1 MNIWLQC
8 YCQMCN
14 RLHPEP
20 ERPTSHRTS
29 SIVEGA
35 IYDSLYSTLKGT
47 SWQAPNH
54 WTPENFIDM

>member
-1 MNIWLQC
+1 MNIWLRH
-8 YCQMCN
+8 YCQMCK

-20 ERPTSHRTS
+20 ERPTSHHTS

-35 IYDSLYSTLKGT
+35 IYDSLFFTLKGV